1 MIVSKDK
8 NINTSGLIID
18 ARSITQLIYINSVFG
33 KLFSSNNTFLIW
45 KGSKKDLKLASN
57 LLNIPKNFYIFDIN
71 STDKNLAINFKDLR
85 KIKNLCKKII
95 SINPSNTLCTC
106 FASGFYFDFLRN
118 SLRIKD
124 NDVIQ
129 FDDGLIN
136 GIVQKKKYRALR
148 FLINLMHGFYYY
160 QSEYTLF
167 SDKRF
172 NKIYTS
178 INPQNIV
185 FLKNKNI
192 INISKFVSSSFIKLS
207 NKFINIGM
215 PGSALIMTAPTIEA
229 GRMTKAEYR
238 TLMLRVYSKLKSF
251 GVKKIYLSK
260 HPSEKKVSDQL
271 YKKLGFDFKYA
282 NYPSEL
288 IMLNKNI
295 SLIVNPINSTML
307 MAEFFGLL
315 KNKTNVISYV
325 PNKSPFGDIRI
336 ANISKILN
344 KNNIN
349 HHLICTNE

>member
-1 MIVSKDK
+1 MIVNKDK
-8 NINTSGLIID
+8 NMNTSGLIID

-33 KLFSSNNTFLIW
+33 NLFSSNNTFLIW
-45 KGSKKDLKLASN
+45 KGSKKDLKLASK

-71 STDKNLAINFKDLR
+71 STDKYLAINFKDVR
-85 KIKNLCKKII
+85 KIKNLCKQII
-95 SINPSNTLCTC
+95 SLSPSNTLCTC

-136 GIVQKKKYRALR
+136 GFVQKKKYRTLR

-160 QSEYTLF
+160 PSEYALF

-172 NKIYTS
+172 NKIFTS

-192 INISKFVSSSFIKLS
+192 INISKFVSSSFMKLS
-207 NKFINIGM
+207 NKFINIEM
-215 PGSALIMTAPTIEA
+215 PGSALIMTAPTIEG

-260 HPSEKKVSDQL
+260 HPSEKKMSDQL

-315 KNKTNVISYV
+315 KNKANVISYV
-325 PNKSPFGDIRI
+325 PNKSPFVDIRI
-336 ANISKILN
+336 ANISKILK

-349 HHLICTNE
+349 HHLIGTNE